1 MEKFKPQDT
10 SREGNVPR
18 RSLSDFVNYKNFL
31 ENKYPKLH
39 TEYRLI
45 TVDGVD
51 GCGKSYVSEA
61 IASELRK
68 KFGDDQVVI
77 VDITHFQGTLG
88 QEKIGQEREKRK
100 REKNKLPLNDSFA
113 YMSTVNR
120 AYNEA
125 IWPLLE
131 QDKIVIVPRSE
142 LNLIRYSIEHSD
154 KNPEMMKNEMQ
165 TLLSGAMT
173 HKLFAGNRIFINVTP
188 EDQLT
193 MLELR
198 GENSEYDPSN
208 IDESKSMVESQNE
221 IFDFTKVIP
230 VDKEVNVIKVDT
242 YPTESKELFRGSVL
256 EAVKKFII
264 PNLKYE

>member
-1 MEKFKPQDT
+1 MEKFKSQNT
-10 SREGNVPR
+10 SREGNDPG
-18 RSLSDFVNYKNFL
+18 RSLNDFVNYKNFL

-77 VDITHFQGTLG
+77 VDVTHFQGTLG
-88 QEKIGQEREKRK
+88 QEKIGEEREKKKRK
-100 REKNKLPLNDSFA
+100 KLPLNDSLA

-120 AYNEA
+120 AYIEA

-188 EDQLT
+188 EDQMA

-221 IFDFTKVIP
+221 IFDFTKAIS
-230 VDKEVNVIKVDT
+230 VDKEVNIIEVDT
-242 YPTESKELFRGSVL
+242 YPAESKELFRGSVL

-264 PNLKYE
+264 PNLRYE